1 MGDGLILRRAIA
13 ADAEAL
19 AAFNANIHRDS
30 DTQPPE
36 ERVAAWVRDLLTRP
50 HPTFDAGDFTI
61 VDLPD
66 FLWLIAPVLE
76 QRLAESELVGHS
88 AELKITF
95 YRGGLRLVLDHGRIA
110 AVEPWTPA
118 PREEVSAR
126 FPDLTFLQ
134 LLFGYRALE
143 ELEYAHADCGVNG
156 DVWALFQVLF
166 PKRASN
172 IWAVN

>member
-1 MGDGLILRRAIA
+1 M
-13 ADAEAL
+13 
-19 AAFNANIHRDS
+19 
-30 DTQPPE
+30 
-36 ERVAAWVRDLLTRP
+36 RDLLTRP

-166 PKRASN
+166 PRRASN